1 MNDERDGPNEKPEPT
16 TRRPTHFHRNSRLP
30 GGQDRWEYIDVV
42 DEPPSLD
49 SIDVLVVYA
58 RPREHPDKYV
68 VRRWAI
74 SGSDRWIDPKP
85 VAICDTLTAA
95 RHTINPPPRYNVGRC
110 NEEDPEVFEI
120 WL

>member
-1 MNDERDGPNEKPEPT
+1 MEEPS
-16 TRRPTHFHRNSRLP
+16 P
-30 GGQDRWEYIDVV
+30 
-42 DEPPSLD
+42 LD
-49 SIDVLVVYA
+49 SIDAFVVYV

-74 SGSDRWIDPKP
+74 SGPNRWIDPTP

-95 RHTINPPPRYNVGRC
+95 RHTINPPRRHNLGRC
-110 NEEDPEVFEI
+110 DDEDPDVYEV